1 MCVFLLSQKK
11 KQGPLH
17 ITVGELLRL
26 SKECPYSNV
35 PFGLA
40 VVVSLFLS
48 ALHVVVNLSVLY
60 SLFLFFLLLVSPAG
74 TGSLSVVLS

>member
-1 MCVFLLSQKK
+1 MIIIIIIYFLCVFLLSQKK
-11 KQGPLH
+11 AKQGPLH

-48 ALHVVVNLSVLY
+48 ALHVVVNLSVC
-60 SLFLFFLLLVSPAG
+60 STVS
-74 TGSLSVVLS
+74 SCSSYF